1 MGSIME
7 SLVKAVGHYI
17 IVETVEPK
25 EKKVGKIFLLGNSDI
40 KTSKDNKA
48 ITYNEGIVISMGSK
62 IDRSEYK
69 EGDEVIYSGDSRL
82 ELATMTTEEGIVKHY
97 MFHSGDIML
106 VKTAAKSEPIDRRV
120 II

>member
-1 MGSIME
+1 MGNIME
-7 SLVKAVGHYI
+7 SVVKAVGSYI

-48 ITYNEGIVISMGSK
+48 ITYNEGIVISMGPR
-62 IDRSEYK
+62 IDKSEYK

-82 ELATMTTEEGIVKHY
+82 ELATMTTGEGIVKHY
-97 MFHSGDIML
+97 MIHGGDVML
-106 VKTAAKSEPIDRRV
+106 VKVAPQSEPIDRRV